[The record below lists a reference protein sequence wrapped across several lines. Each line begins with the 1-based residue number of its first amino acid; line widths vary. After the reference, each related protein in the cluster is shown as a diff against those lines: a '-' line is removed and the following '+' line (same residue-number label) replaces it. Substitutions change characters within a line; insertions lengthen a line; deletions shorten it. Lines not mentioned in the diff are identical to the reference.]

1 MNTKSIRLSQSARHV
16 LADSGAFNAT
26 SDISRAA
33 LAAIDPERVSSA
45 VGVVAEFSRTVEQIN
60 RDRDLSEH
68 GKRDRIKAAASARL
82 SNIARTAR
90 EVAALERKH
99 AEARRTAVKLE
110 KPDAAET
117 LIDLA
122 LAQHV
127 RAAEPIP
134 SALVAMSE
142 RLRVAVARLPVE
154 LSGITVETQARVV
167 GSLVSPTLAAQFAE
181 ESEVL
186 EAART
191 VVQGTIDDVAP
202 LAGWG
207 AGELVEAFG
216 DAWKLP
222 GLTASHAT
230 RLSAEQASETAAE
243 AA

>member
-1 MNTKSIRLSQSARHV
+1 MSIKSIRLSQSARHV
-16 LADSGAFNAT
+16 LTDTGAINAT

-45 VGVVAEFSRTVEQIN
+45 VGVVGEFGRTVEQIN
-60 RDRDLSEH
+60 HDRDLSEH
-68 GKRDRIKAAASARL
+68 GKRDRIKAAASSRL
-82 SNIARTAR
+82 ANLARTAR
-90 EVAALERKH
+90 EVAELERKH
-99 AEARRTAVKLE
+99 SEARRTAVKLE
-110 KPDAAET
+110 KPDAADM
-117 LIDLA
+117 LLDLE
-122 LAQHV
+122 LARHV

-134 SALVAMSE
+134 TKLVGMSE
-142 RLRVAVARLPVE
+142 RIRVAVARLPVE
-154 LSGITVETQARVV
+154 LSGITPEVQARVV
-167 GSLVSPTLAAQFAE
+167 GSLVSPSLAAQFAE
-181 ESEVL
+181 ESAVL

-216 DAWKLP
+216 DDWKLP

-230 RLSAEQASETAAE
+230 RLAAEQQTAAE